1 MLSRLLLLLML
12 YMLQG
17 VPFAMLQQSLP
28 ALLARSLS
36 FGDLGILSFAMLPF
50 ALKVML
56 APAVDILWWKRFGR
70 RRSWVVPCTAATAV
84 LWLVLSLTIEECMAA
99 HATGQLSTAL
109 FAIILLLSAQ
119 DAAVDAWAL
128 ELLPAQHVAYA
139 SVCQS
144 TGLGLGNLLG
154 HPVLL
159 LVTEPSGVFA
169 RWVGEAPLLG
179 FSQCLSAL
187 ACVHLLVALAALVE
201 SRPSPA
207 RIIVRIVDSVV
218 QPLLRAPY

>member
-1 MLSRLLLLLML
+1 MPRKTQSFIKTSTLYLFFWSTSDQSLLEADGTMLSRLLLLLML

-128 ELLPAQHVAYA
+128 ELIEP
-139 SVCQS
+139 
-144 TGLGLGNLLG
+144 
-154 HPVLL
+154 
-159 LVTEPSGVFA
+159 LV
-169 RWVGEAPLLG
+169 
-179 FSQCLSAL
+179 
-187 ACVHLLVALAALVE
+187 
-201 SRPSPA
+201 
-207 RIIVRIVDSVV
+207 
-218 QPLLRAPY
+218 RAP